1 MALITQESIS
11 NALDWAYEKSVNG
24 VAGLDS
30 AIELADSYV
39 DGNSDSPHERANSLI
54 RWQNTKAATSGFVT
68 GLGGLITLPVAVPAN
83 IASVLFVQV
92 RMIAAIAHLGGY
104 DVKNDKV
111 KTLVYSCL
119 VANSAKDVLKD
130 IGVAVGN
137 KVAMNAVKSI
147 SGKTLLEI
155 NKKVGFKLFTKFG
168 EKGVIN
174 LGKAVPLLGGFIGG
188 TFDAYTTNSI
198 GNVARDTFTPK
209 NY

>member
-1 MALITQESIS
+1 MALITQEQIS

-30 AIELADSYV
+30 AVELAQSYQNGDDSLY
-39 DGNSDSPHERANSLI
+39 EQANSLI

-68 GLGGLITLPVAVPAN
+68 GLGGIMTLPVAIPAN

-92 RMIAAIAHLGGY
+92 RMIAAIAYLGGY
-104 DVKNDKV
+104 DLKDDRV

-147 SGKTLLEI
+147 SANTLREI
-155 NKKVGFKLFTKFG
+155 NKRVGFKLFTKFG

-174 LGKAVPLLGGFIGG
+174 LGKAVPILGGLIGG
-188 TFDAYTTNSI
+188 SFDAFATNAV

-209 NY
+209 SN

>member
-1 MALITQESIS
+1 MALITQEQIS

-30 AIELADSYV
+30 AVELADSYRT
-39 DGNSDSPHERANSLI
+39 NSNESPYEQANSLI

-68 GLGGLITLPVAVPAN
+68 GLGGLIVLPVTIPAN
-83 IASVLFVQV
+83 IASVLYVQV

-104 DVKNDKV
+104 DLKDDRV

-119 VANSAKDVLKD
+119 VASSVKDVLKD
-130 IGVAVGN
+130 VGIGVGN
-137 KVAMNAVKSI
+137 KLALNLVKSI
-147 SGKTLLEI
+147 SGKTLQEI
-155 NKKVGFKLFTKFG
+155 NRRVGFKLFTKFG

-174 LGKAVPLLGGFIGG
+174 LGKAVPILGGVIGG
-188 TFDAYTTNSI
+188 SFDGYTTNVI

-209 NY
+209 L